1 MMRFSGQG
9 ALVTGAGGSIGAA
22 VARHLALE
30 GAVVTCADI
39 DAEAA
44 EHTAHTLRDRGADAH
59 SVSCDVTDDEDC
71 ARAVAGA
78 AAAAAARASGSGG
91 LHIVVNTA
99 GIGAMARTETLA
111 TEQWRRVIDVNL
123 TGTFLVCRE
132 AIAELVKTKG
142 SIVNVSSA
150 GGIKPTAYNAAYC
163 ASKAAVIMLTKAL
176 AVELSDRGVRANCVC
191 PGSVDTPFLRSFVLP
206 EDANMRLLARNAALL
221 GSVVTVDEVAEAVSY
236 LASDAAAMV
245 TGTALC
251 IDGGSTA

>member
-1 MMRFSGQG
+1 MMRLRGRG

-22 VARHLALE
+22 VARHLALD

-39 DAEAA
+39 DAGAA
-44 EHTAHTLRDRGADAH
+44 ERTAQSLRDLGADAL
-59 SVSCDVTDDEDC
+59 SVHCDVTDDEDC
-71 ARAVAGA
+71 RRAVAGA
-78 AAAAAARASGSGG
+78 AAAATGEGGG
-91 LHIVVNTA
+91 LHVVVNTA
-99 GIGAMARTETLA
+99 GIGAMARTETVT
-111 TEQWRRVIDVNL
+111 TEQWRRVVDVNL

-132 AIAELVKTKG
+132 AVAELVKTKG

-150 GGIKPTAYNAAYC
+150 GGLKPTAYNAAYC
-163 ASKAAVIMLTKAL
+163 ASKAAVIMLTKTL

-191 PGSVDTPFLRSFVLP
+191 PGSVDTPFLHSFVPP

-221 GSVVTVDEVAEAVSY
+221 ERVVTVDEVAEAVSY
-236 LASDAAAMV
+236 LTSDAAAMV